1 MKPLFLSLTVLV
13 LSAVAIAQQSL
24 GDVARKA
31 RAQQK
36 TSANMTFDQDSMSR
50 PSGVVSTVGQEKQ
63 EDATDKS
70 ADAKGQDGKAEGA
83 KADDKD
89 AKDKDKKPEKAKSE
103 DWTKKIEDQ
112 KKEIAT
118 VQRELDILQREQ
130 RLRAAAFYGDAGTQM
145 RDQAKFAQESRQEQ
159 EQIDS
164 KKQALDA
171 AQQKLADLQEQARKA
186 GASSD

>member
-1 MKPLFLSLTVLV
+1 MKPIFLFLTALV
-13 LSAVAIAQQSL
+13 MSAVAVSQQSL

-36 TSANMTFDQDSMSR
+36 SQSGMTFDQDSMHV
-50 PSGVVSTVGQEKQ
+50 PSGVVSTVGQEKPEAQ
-63 EDATDKS
+63 PTDKPADS
-70 ADAKGQDGKAEGA
+70 KSQDAKTAEAA
-83 KADDKD
+83 KTGDKD
-89 AKDKDKKPEKAKSE
+89 AKDKKPEKAKAE

-112 KKEIAT
+112 RKEIAT
-118 VQRELDILQREQ
+118 LQRELDILQREQ
-130 RLRAAAFYGDAGTQM
+130 RLRAAAYYGDAGTQL
-145 RDQAKFAQESRQEQ
+145 RDQQKFAEDSRHEQ

-164 KKQALDA
+164 KKQLVDA